1 LIKVLWL
8 ASWYPGRLDKFDGD
22 FIQRHARAVALN
34 SDVFVIFV
42 KKDIHLKIN
51 SCTTEIITSP
61 NLTEKFIYYN
71 PPKTG
76 FSLFDKYL
84 SYRDYNMHMRNAISD
99 YVKNNGRPG
108 LVHVHIAMKAG
119 INALW
124 AKKKWNIPFIV
135 TEHWTAYL
143 ENADQQ
149 LSHYSSFF
157 KNGLKQVLKKASA
170 ITVVS
175 NYLGKSIQSSF
186 PGIKYSVI
194 PNVVNTDLFYPVQE
208 QDAGKI
214 RFIHIS
220 SMNYQKNT
228 EAIILALSL
237 LKDDHPVELYLYGP
251 VNPSLEAL
259 INDIGLQQI
268 AFAQGE
274 VSQEQLS
281 KAIQQSDALILYSR
295 FETFGCVLIEANACG
310 IPVIVSD
317 LQVFH
322 EIIEEGVNGIF
333 AEGENPAALAEKLR
347 QFIAQKDHF
356 NKNEIAAM
364 AAKKYNYKK
373 VGQQFIE
380 LYNKTAAT
388 ST

>member
-34 SDVFVIFV
+34 SNVYVIFV

-51 SCTTEIITSP
+51 SSTSELITSP

-84 SYRDYNMHMRNAISD
+84 SYRWYNKHMRNAIRE
-99 YVKNNGRPG
+99 YVKTSGRPG
-108 LVHVHIAMKAG
+108 LVHVHVAMKAG
-119 INALW
+119 INAVW
-124 AKKKWNIPFIV
+124 AKKKWHIPYIV

-143 ENADQQ
+143 DHADQRVGRYAY
-149 LSHYSSFF
+149 LFHHV
-157 KNGLKQVLKKASA
+157 LKQVLYKASA

-175 NYLGKSIQSSF
+175 NYLGKSMRSVF
-186 PGIKYSVI
+186 PGIDFSVI
-194 PNVVNTDLFYPVQE
+194 PNVVNTDLFYPVQKP
-208 QDAGKI
+208 ATGKI

-220 SMNYQKNT
+220 TMNYQKNAA
-228 EAIILALSL
+228 AILKALSL
-237 LKDDHPVELYLYGP
+237 LKDEHPVELHLYGP
-251 VNPSLEAL
+251 FNPSLEAL
-259 INDIGLQQI
+259 ITDLGLQQQV
-268 AFAQGE
+268 FAKGE
-274 VSQEQLS
+274 VSQELLS

-310 IPVIVSD
+310 VPVIVSN
-317 LQVFH
+317 LEVFH

-347 QFIAQKDHF
+347 QFIAQQDHF
-356 NKNEIAAM
+356 NKKEIAAM
-364 AAKKYNYKK
+364 AAEKYNYTK

-380 LYNKTAAT
+380 LYKKTAAIT
-388 ST
+388 P